1 MAQIRDYR
9 KLAHDIICEV
19 GGKENIVNATRCA
32 TRLRLVLKEEPEQA
46 KEKVAAMAGVITVV
60 ENSGQFQVVI
70 GTHVGEV
77 YDAVAEELHLDTENL
92 QVEQPKQSVMNKV
105 IATMSAV
112 FAPFVYILAA
122 AGLLQGALIL
132 VNMAVPYYTGLSL
145 PFVASI
151 VIGTIQLGATVD
163 YAILM
168 TSRYQKERI
177 NGKKKMEE
185 IRIAHETSMQSIITS
200 GLSFFAATIGIAIYS
215 NIDMISAICTLLAR
229 GAVISTVAVIFILPA
244 MFMIFDKLICKT
256 TLKMGHLE

>member
-132 VNMAVPYYTGLSL
+132 VNMAITYAPMLLIAGL
-145 PFVASI
+145 I
-151 VIGTIQLGATVD
+151 VGSCTYMV
-163 YAILM
+163 
-168 TSRYQKERI
+168 SRLIFPAVKRI
-177 NGKKKMEE
+177 IPPKSKAESK
-185 IRIAHETSMQSIITS
+185 IT
-200 GLSFFAATIGIAIYS
+200 F
-215 NIDMISAICTLLAR
+215 
-229 GAVISTVAVIFILPA
+229 
-244 MFMIFDKLICKT
+244 
-256 TLKMGHLE
+256 

>member
-92 QVEQPKQSVMNKV
+92 QVDPGQYGSSIFCRNWDVCGIEFYVM
-105 IATMSAV
+105 
-112 FAPFVYILAA
+112 
-122 AGLLQGALIL
+122 
-132 VNMAVPYYTGLSL
+132 
-145 PFVASI
+145 
-151 VIGTIQLGATVD
+151 D
-163 YAILM
+163 
-168 TSRYQKERI
+168 
-177 NGKKKMEE
+177 
-185 IRIAHETSMQSIITS
+185 
-200 GLSFFAATIGIAIYS
+200 AIY
-215 NIDMISAICTLLAR
+215 ISSDFYCNYRIQAL
-229 GAVISTVAVIFILPA
+229 
-244 MFMIFDKLICKT
+244 
-256 TLKMGHLE
+256 

>member
-77 YDAVAEELHLDTENL
+77 YDVVAEELHLDTENL

-122 AGLLQGALIL
+122 AGLLQGG
-132 VNMAVPYYTGLSL
+132 VDPGQYGS
-145 PFVASI
+145 SI
-151 VIGTIQLGATVD
+151 FCRNWDVC
-163 YAILM
+163 
-168 TSRYQKERI
+168 
-177 NGKKKMEE
+177 
-185 IRIAHETSMQSIITS
+185 
-200 GLSFFAATIGIAIYS
+200 GIEFYVMDAIY
-215 NIDMISAICTLLAR
+215 ISSDFYCNYRIQAL
-229 GAVISTVAVIFILPA
+229 
-244 MFMIFDKLICKT
+244 
-256 TLKMGHLE
+256 

>member
-32 TRLRLVLKEEPEQA
+32 TRLRLVLKKEPGQA

-77 YDAVAEELHLDTENL
+77 YDAVAEELHVDTENL

-132 VNMAVPYYTGLSL
+132 VNMAVPSFAGTGTYAVLSFMSWTPFTFL
-145 PFVASI
+145 PIFIAITASKHFKCNTFIAVLCCCASGLGI
-151 VIGTIQLGATVD
+151 VLSGTIFRKETARSSKSIANTVNLLFD
-163 YAILM
+163 YGSGNHSCDWSCIFH
-168 TSRYQKERI
+168 Y
-177 NGKKKMEE
+177 GK
-185 IRIAHETSMQSIITS
+185 R
-200 GLSFFAATIGIAIYS
+200 
-215 NIDMISAICTLLAR
+215 N
-229 GAVISTVAVIFILPA
+229 
-244 MFMIFDKLICKT
+244 CKWI
-256 TLKMGHLE
+256 

>member
-132 VNMAVPYYTGLSL
+132 ILSTYKTSSCITLLMQLLVRLFPAVCIFNSY
-145 PFVASI
+145 
-151 VIGTIQLGATVD
+151 
-163 YAILM
+163 ILCFK
-168 TSRYQKERI
+168 YRI
-177 NGKKKMEE
+177 F
-185 IRIAHETSMQSIITS
+185 S
-200 GLSFFAATIGIAIYS
+200 GLFLCF
-215 NIDMISAICTLLAR
+215 
-229 GAVISTVAVIFILPA
+229 VIFQYFQSNVA
-244 MFMIFDKLICKT
+244 QKQNCDNVDDRHTSHRNICQIPYQ
-256 TLKMGHLE
+256 